1 LAERLLR
8 AGVGRETPLDR
19 VDNLRDN
26 WWWWWLVNPAVAV
39 RPDAPLGILY
49 PKGQMDVPAFLSA
62 SEQAE
67 AEAEWKALSGVP
79 TGPNAPGS
87 VVLEWAKQHRDD
99 PHVPEPLH
107 LVVRATR
114 YGSTDKQSGEFSKAA
129 FELLHRCYPTS
140 AWGKK
145 TKYCYGSER

>member
-19 VDNLRDN
+19 VDNLRN
-26 WWWWWLVNPAVAV
+26 NWWWWLVNSAVAV

-114 YGSTDKQSGEFSKAA
+114 YGSTDKQSGEFPRQLSNYCTGVIRQVLGERRRNPAMA
-129 FELLHRCYPTS
+129 PS
-140 AWGKK
+140 AN
-145 TKYCYGSER
+145 

>member
-19 VDNLRDN
+19 VDNLRDS
-26 WWWWWLVNPAVAV
+26 WWWWLVNPAVAV

-107 LVVRATR
+107 LVV
-114 YGSTDKQSGEFSKAA
+114 
-129 FELLHRCYPTS
+129 
-140 AWGKK
+140 
-145 TKYCYGSER
+145 